1 MLTKVRMT
9 APARKRAEFEEEL
22 RVETPL
28 NHDSLSMDA
37 CSADSARRGGSP
49 SSMRSIV
56 PLRTLPVLHPAL
68 RELALSWAR
77 SSPMMLLGVWTLSGF
92 GCASFGGDGNA
103 PPTAQSEMVRPE
115 AVRSNPPATAS
126 RPDRVVFSD
135 EATDASGG
143 LDAATLAQGQSGG
156 DGLVDALASSYSADM
171 QALSEMQTKREA
183 ARQRAPV
190 SAQVAFEGESAASPV
205 ASPVASTAASPV
217 ASTAASP
224 VASTAASTAPV
235 PAKGATETA
244 VQAQQPIQQAQPQPR
259 AQAEPSQPSTS
270 VAASTAAVPPTTNPP
285 TATAASAAPVATVVP
300 TPTLLSGPTQAN
312 SALEIQPPVPTDPG
326 ELAKLLAES
335 LVKRSLTSTEPVRDW
350 LAFAALALANPS
362 LALPGEFGADLLP
375 AERERITNAHAA
387 FATIGRILAEG
398 GAIDTAT
405 TDALVAALAGGP
417 KLIIPKVELCT
428 KVESFGRFSPLGNNR
443 FLPRSNARFIVYS
456 ELQGFSSGL
465 ENGQYVTRLATRIAI
480 ESERDGIEVW
490 ARSPEWTAVV
500 DASPVRREDFFVGEI
515 VPVSEYLSIGSYRLK
530 VEIRDEATGVVA
542 TAFHPIQIVADPAMA
557 AVGD

>member
-1 MLTKVRMT
+1 MT

-205 ASPVASTAASPV
+205 ASPVASTA
-217 ASTAASP
+217 
-224 VASTAASTAPV
+224 PV
-235 PAKGATETA
+235 PANGATETA
-244 VQAQQPIQQAQPQPR
+244 IQVQQPIQQAQPQPR

>member
-103 PPTAQSEMVRPE
+103 LPTAQSEMVRPE

-183 ARQRAPV
+183 ARQKAPI

-205 ASPVASTAASPV
+205 ASTAASPV
-217 ASTAASP
+217 AST
-224 VASTAASTAPV
+224 TASTAPV

-244 VQAQQPIQQAQPQPR
+244 IQAQQPIQQAQPQPR

>member
-126 RPDRVVFSD
+126 RPERVVFSD

-205 ASPVASTAASPV
+205 AS
-217 ASTAASP
+217 
-224 VASTAASTAPV
+224 TAASTAPV
-235 PAKGATETA
+235 PANGATETA
-244 VQAQQPIQQAQPQPR
+244 IQAQQPIQQAQPQPR

>member
-205 ASPVASTAASPV
+205 AS
-217 ASTAASP
+217 
-224 VASTAASTAPV
+224 TAASTAPV
-235 PAKGATETA
+235 PANGATETA
-244 VQAQQPIQQAQPQPR
+244 IQAQQPIQQAQPQPR

>member
-205 ASPVASTAASPV
+205 ASPV

-443 FLPRSNARFIVYS
+443 FLPHSNARFIVYS

>member
-126 RPDRVVFSD
+126 RPERVVFSD

-205 ASPVASTAASPV
+205 ASPVASTA
-217 ASTAASP
+217 
-224 VASTAASTAPV
+224 PV
-235 PAKGATETA
+235 PANGATETA
-244 VQAQQPIQQAQPQPR
+244 IQVQQPIQQAQPQPR

>member
-1 MLTKVRMT
+1 MT

-205 ASPVASTAASPV
+205 ASPVASTAAS
-217 ASTAASP
+217 
-224 VASTAASTAPV
+224 TAPV
-235 PAKGATETA
+235 PANGATETA
-244 VQAQQPIQQAQPQPR
+244 IQAQQPIQQAQPQPR